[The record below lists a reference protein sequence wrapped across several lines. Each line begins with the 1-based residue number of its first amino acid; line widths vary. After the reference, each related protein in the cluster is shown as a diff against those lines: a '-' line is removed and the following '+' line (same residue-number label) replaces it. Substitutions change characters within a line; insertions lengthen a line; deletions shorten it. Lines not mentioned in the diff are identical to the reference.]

1 MAFNP
6 NFGASIQAVFQ
17 DPGLYQQVAQK
28 TYLPEALKSLWNMN
42 ATLQDAVQKNRIANE
57 MEEENPDFDKIAA
70 MDARRI
76 NNQDPTSIWRWKAA
90 QDQAADL
97 HGDTL
102 FAQQQQRE
110 EDLKRIAAEKASNRE
125 DQVRQ
130 MQNKLDAYL
139 PTMTI
144 GLNTTPE
151 QAQQFA
157 NTLAGLEAEASN
169 YGIVDPR
176 IAALK
181 TQLSGE
187 LPYNA
192 MMAAIDELED
202 IDANFGKGADYANM
216 KDAKKF
222 EVFQKKLEDARNNII
237 ENNPDL
243 WNLMAKDRRYNKKL
257 MTLLSNRKPK
267 SKGPKS
273 PYEL

>member
-6 NFGASIQAVFQ
+6 NFGATIQAVFQ

-110 EDLKRIAAEKASNRE
+110 ADLERIEAEKAKQKE
-125 DQVRQ
+125 EQDQYLR
-130 MQNKLDAYL
+130 NKISSTL
-139 PTMTI
+139 PTMQI
-144 GLNTTPE
+144 GWSTSPE
-151 QAQQFA
+151 QVQQFK
-157 NTLAGLEAEASN
+157 NTLAGLKAEAMN
-169 YGIVDPR
+169 RQLPLDQINKVEAQLNEQLPMQQAR
-176 IAALK
+176 IAMDNMA
-181 TQLSGE
+181 
-187 LPYNA
+187 NA
-192 MMAAIDELED
+192 KDLFNITKEEKG
-202 IDANFGKGADYANM
+202 FG
-216 KDAKKF
+216 KDAKAYHDYLLQQYTAITSRYPEAKYDPEF
-222 EVFQKKLEDARNNII
+222 NKVFKEADKLHRKKVLTPKVKA
-237 ENNPDL
+237 PG
-243 WNLMAKDRRYNKKL
+243 
-257 MTLLSNRKPK
+257 RK
-267 SKGPKS
+267 
-273 PYEL
+273 